1 MKTVASI
8 VALIV
13 AFGFVGTPDAC
24 ADTVS
29 GRVVQVAAGATDLS
43 GWTNASVLGRRT
55 DGTYWLVFISNTS
68 ISPTSANR
76 LLTAA
81 SANHGLNQATISGVI
96 PSFAGSTSYYYAN
109 TLWFWIFRYI
119 KICIFNC

>member
-1 MKTVASI
+1 MKTLASI

-13 AFGFVGTPDAC
+13 ALGFAGTPDAG
-24 ADTVS
+24 ADTLS

-81 SANHGLNQATISGVI
+81 SANHGLNQATIWSVN
-96 PSFAGSTSYYYAN
+96 PSFAGSTSYYYA
-109 TLWFWIFRYI
+109 TTWTWIYMT
-119 KICIFNC
+119 NSD